1 MGLLDSLKKA
11 TAIGLTHSE
20 HYTRAYERGVL
31 LGPTK
36 YAEAAD
42 LFDEAAQRAG
52 KAGDTLLQTRANA
65 NARLYSFI
73 TSGNP
78 QQLAGLAQALPHLQD
93 IEMIGSPTEVMPA
106 QALLAEVVARLVEV
120 EVAQVNGNDHFSLAG
135 AHDRTAAAFKAFFMA
150 PLVTYRFQSSDQ
162 HTETAQSRFFYHQ
175 GLAAF
180 HQALGTVG
188 ASPEGA
194 AEHMGKALAAFRQ
207 CNDARRSDEAQAW
220 LANCRMKRTCWVCH
234 RELQGATVHFKSYPA
249 NVSPY
254 VTGLVAQ
261 LGQDVSTLDQRGF
274 LVLCTPCGSMVE
286 GQAEAYATVK
296 TNELRVVYDAHVA
309 NLHAAIAQ
317 LNARVSALRF
327 TR

>member
-73 TSGNP
+73 TSGNA
-78 QQLAGLAQALPHLQD
+78 QHLAGLAQALPHLQD

-120 EVAQVNGNDHFSLAG
+120 DVGQFTATDHFNLSG
-135 AHDRTAAAFKAFFMA
+135 AHDRAAAAFKAFFMA

-175 GLAAF
+175 GLAAW
-180 HQALGTVG
+180 HQALAAVGTT
-188 ASPEGA
+188 PEGA
-194 AEHMGKALAAFRQ
+194 AEHMGKALASFRQ
-207 CNDARRSDEAQAW
+207 CNDARWSDDAQGW
-220 LANCRMKRTCWVCH
+220 LANCRMKRTCWTCH
-234 RELQGATVHFKSYPA
+234 RELQGGTVHFKSYPA

-261 LGQDVSTLDQRGF
+261 LGQDISSVDPRGF
-274 LVLCTPCGSMVE
+274 LVLCTPCGSVLE
-286 GQAEAYATVK
+286 RQAEAYATVK
-296 TNELRVVYDAHVA
+296 TNELRVVYDGQIAG
-309 NLHAAIAQ
+309 LSAAIAQ
-317 LNARVSALRF
+317 LNARVAALRF